1 MTAVRKRTRLT
12 PQARRD
18 QILDRAADLVL
29 ADGLASVSME
39 GVARATGVSKGLVYN
54 YFPDRLALF
63 AALLQREQRDLN
75 DRGMRNALEAE
86 DFADL
91 IRRTTGLYL
100 RQTEARG
107 ALIAALLS
115 DPGLTRMMEEESRVD
130 REQTFRFFVRATR
143 RAYGLP
149 LPTAIAAVDLLWAV
163 TNQAGRLVG
172 QGLMGAEEAT
182 EMCVRLFVGGLAELA
197 RGAAEDAAA
206 AAPGLNRP

>member
-1 MTAVRKRTRLT
+1 LT
-12 PQARRD
+12 PEVRRD
-18 QILDRAADLVL
+18 QILDRAAELVL
-29 ADGLASVSME
+29 SDGLAAISME

-54 YFPDRLALF
+54 YFPDRQALF

-75 DRGMRNALEAE
+75 DRGMRSALAAS
-86 DFADL
+86 DFPDL

-107 ALIAALLS
+107 ALIAALLA
-115 DPGLTRMMEEESRVD
+115 DPGVARLMEAEDRID
-130 REQTFRFFVRATR
+130 REQAFRFFVRATR

-163 TNQAGRLVG
+163 TDRAGQLVG

-182 EMCVRLFVGGLAELA
+182 EMCVSLFVGGLAELSK
-197 RGAAEDAAA
+197 
-206 AAPGLNRP
+206 AAPDRA

>member
-1 MTAVRKRTRLT
+1 MSAETKRTRLT

-18 QILDRAADLVL
+18 QILDRAAELVL
-29 ADGLASVSME
+29 ADGLAAISMD
-39 GVARATGVSKGLVYN
+39 GVARAAGVSKGLVYN
-54 YFPDRLALF
+54 YFPDRQALF

-75 DRGMRNALEAE
+75 DRGMRGALEAS

-107 ALIAALLS
+107 ALIAALLA
-115 DPGLTRMMEEESRVD
+115 DPGVARLMEAQDRED
-130 REQTFRFFVRATR
+130 REQAFRFFVRATR

-163 TNQAGRLVG
+163 TDRAGQLVG
-172 QGLMGAEEAT
+172 QGLMGADEAT
-182 EMCVRLFVGGLAELA
+182 EMCVSLFVGGLAELA
-197 RGAAEDAAA
+197 R
-206 AAPGLNRP
+206 AAPLGGA

>member
-1 MTAVRKRTRLT
+1 MAGAPGVEGAMSAEPKRTRLT
-12 PQARRD
+12 PEARRD
-18 QILDRAADLVL
+18 QILDRAAELVL
-29 ADGLASVSME
+29 ADGLAAISME
-39 GVARATGVSKGLVYN
+39 GVARAASVSKGLVYN
-54 YFPDRLALF
+54 YFPDRQALF

-75 DRGMRNALEAE
+75 DRGMRGALAAS

-107 ALIAALLS
+107 ALIAALLA
-115 DPGLTRMMEEESRVD
+115 DPGVARLMEAQDRVD
-130 REQTFRFFVRATR
+130 REQAFRFFVRATR

-163 TNQAGRLVG
+163 TDRAGQLVG

-182 EMCVRLFVGGLAELA
+182 EMCVSLFVGGLAELS
-197 RGAAEDAAA
+197 R
-206 AAPGLNRP
+206 AAPDGA

>member
-1 MTAVRKRTRLT
+1 MSAEPKRTRLT
-12 PQARRD
+12 PEARRD
-18 QILDRAADLVL
+18 QILDRAAELVL
-29 ADGLASVSME
+29 ADGLAAISME
-39 GVARATGVSKGLVYN
+39 GVARAAGVSKGLVYN
-54 YFPDRLALF
+54 YFPDRQALF

-75 DRGMRNALEAE
+75 DRGMRGALAAS

-107 ALIAALLS
+107 ALIATLLA
-115 DPGLTRMMEEESRVD
+115 DPGVARLMEAQDRVD
-130 REQTFRFFVRATR
+130 REQAFRFFVRATR

-163 TNQAGRLVG
+163 TDRAGQLVG

-182 EMCVRLFVGGLAELA
+182 EMCVSLFVGGLAELS
-197 RGAAEDAAA
+197 R
-206 AAPGLNRP
+206 AAPDGA

>member
-1 MTAVRKRTRLT
+1 MSAEPKRTRLT
-12 PQARRD
+12 PEARRD
-18 QILDRAADLVL
+18 QILDRAAELIL
-29 ADGLASVSME
+29 ADGLAAISME
-39 GVARATGVSKGLVYN
+39 GVARAAGVSKGLVYN
-54 YFPDRLALF
+54 YFPDRQALF

-75 DRGMRNALEAE
+75 DRGMRGALAAS

-107 ALIAALLS
+107 ALIAALLA
-115 DPGLTRMMEEESRVD
+115 DPGVARLMEAQDRVD
-130 REQTFRFFVRATR
+130 REQAFRFFVRATR

-163 TNQAGRLVG
+163 TDRAGQLVG

-182 EMCVRLFVGGLAELA
+182 EMCVSLFVGGLAELS
-197 RGAAEDAAA
+197 R
-206 AAPGLNRP
+206 AAPDGA

>member
-1 MTAVRKRTRLT
+1 MSAETKRTRLT
-12 PQARRD
+12 PEVRRD
-18 QILDRAADLVL
+18 QILDRAAELVL
-29 ADGLASVSME
+29 SDGLAAISME

-54 YFPDRLALF
+54 YFPDRQALF

-75 DRGMRNALEAE
+75 DRGMRSALAAS
-86 DFADL
+86 DFPDL

-107 ALIAALLS
+107 ALIAALLA
-115 DPGLTRMMEEESRVD
+115 DPGVARLMEAEDRID
-130 REQTFRFFVRATR
+130 REQAFRFFVRATR

-163 TNQAGRLVG
+163 TDRAGQLVG

-182 EMCVRLFVGGLAELA
+182 EMCVSLFVGGLAELSK
-197 RGAAEDAAA
+197 
-206 AAPGLNRP
+206 AAPDRA

>member
-1 MTAVRKRTRLT
+1 MSAEPKRTRLT
-12 PQARRD
+12 PEARRD
-18 QILDRAADLVL
+18 QILDRAAELVL
-29 ADGLASVSME
+29 TDGLAAISME
-39 GVARATGVSKGLVYN
+39 GVARAAGVSKGLVYN
-54 YFPDRLALF
+54 YFPDRQALF

-75 DRGMRNALEAE
+75 DRGMRGALAAS

-107 ALIAALLS
+107 ALIAALLA
-115 DPGLTRMMEEESRVD
+115 DPGVARLMEAQDRVD
-130 REQTFRFFVRATR
+130 REQAFRFFVRATR

-163 TNQAGRLVG
+163 TDRAGQLVG

-182 EMCVRLFVGGLAELA
+182 EMCVSLFVGGLAELS
-197 RGAAEDAAA
+197 R
-206 AAPGLNRP
+206 AAPDGA

>member
-1 MTAVRKRTRLT
+1 MSAEPKRTRLT
-12 PQARRD
+12 PEARRD
-18 QILDRAADLVL
+18 QILDRAAELVL
-29 ADGLASVSME
+29 TDGLAAISME
-39 GVARATGVSKGLVYN
+39 GVARAAGVSKGLVYN
-54 YFPDRLALF
+54 YFPDRQALF

-75 DRGMRNALEAE
+75 DRGMRGALAAS

-107 ALIAALLS
+107 ALIAALLA
-115 DPGLTRMMEEESRVD
+115 DPGVARLMEAQDRVD
-130 REQTFRFFVRATR
+130 REQAFRFFVRATR

-163 TNQAGRLVG
+163 TDRAGQLVG

-182 EMCVRLFVGGLAELA
+182 EMCVSLFVGGLAQLA
-197 RGAAEDAAA
+197 R
-206 AAPGLNRP
+206 AAPDGA

>member
-1 MTAVRKRTRLT
+1 MSAEKRRTRLA
-12 PQARRD
+12 PEARRH

-29 ADGLASVSME
+29 ADGLAAISME
-39 GVARATGVSKGLVYN
+39 GVARAAGVSKGLVYN
-54 YFPDRLALF
+54 YFPDRQALF

-75 DRGMRNALEAE
+75 DRGMRGALEAS

-107 ALIAALLS
+107 ALIAALLA
-115 DPGLTRMMEEESRVD
+115 DPGVARLMEAQDRVG
-130 REQTFRFFVRATR
+130 REQAFRFFVRASR

-163 TNQAGRLVG
+163 TDRAGQLVG

-182 EMCVRLFVGGLAELA
+182 EMCVSLFVGGLAELA
-197 RGAAEDAAA
+197 R
-206 AAPGLNRP
+206 AAPDGA

>member
-1 MTAVRKRTRLT
+1 MSAETKRTRLT

-18 QILDRAADLVL
+18 QILDRAAELVL
-29 ADGLASVSME
+29 ADGLAAISMD
-39 GVARATGVSKGLVYN
+39 GVARAAGVSKGLVYN
-54 YFPDRLALF
+54 YFPDRQALF

-75 DRGMRNALEAE
+75 DRGMRGALAAS

-107 ALIAALLS
+107 ALIAALLA
-115 DPGLTRMMEEESRVD
+115 DPGVARLMEAQDRVD
-130 REQTFRFFVRATR
+130 REQAFRFFVRATR

-163 TNQAGRLVG
+163 TDRAGQLVG

-182 EMCVRLFVGGLAELA
+182 EMCVSLFVGGLAELS
-197 RGAAEDAAA
+197 R
-206 AAPGLNRP
+206 AAPESA

>member
-1 MTAVRKRTRLT
+1 MSAEPKRTRLT
-12 PQARRD
+12 PEARRD
-18 QILDRAADLVL
+18 QILDRAAELVL
-29 ADGLASVSME
+29 ADGLAAISME
-39 GVARATGVSKGLVYN
+39 GVARAASVSKGLVYN
-54 YFPDRLALF
+54 YFPDRQALF

-75 DRGMRNALEAE
+75 DRGMRGALAAS

-107 ALIAALLS
+107 ALIAALLA
-115 DPGLTRMMEEESRVD
+115 DPGVARLMEAQDRVD
-130 REQTFRFFVRATR
+130 REQAFRFFVRATR

-163 TNQAGRLVG
+163 TDRAGQLVG

-182 EMCVRLFVGGLAELA
+182 EMCVSLFVGGLAELS
-197 RGAAEDAAA
+197 R
-206 AAPGLNRP
+206 AAPDGA

>member
-1 MTAVRKRTRLT
+1 MSAEPKRTRLT
-12 PQARRD
+12 PEARRD
-18 QILDRAADLVL
+18 QILDRAAELVL
-29 ADGLASVSME
+29 ADGLAAISME
-39 GVARATGVSKGLVYN
+39 GVARAAGVSKGLVYN
-54 YFPDRLALF
+54 YFPDRQALF

-75 DRGMRNALEAE
+75 DRGMRGALAAS

-107 ALIAALLS
+107 ALIAALLA
-115 DPGLTRMMEEESRVD
+115 DPGVARLMEAQDRVD
-130 REQTFRFFVRATR
+130 REQAFRFFVRATR

-163 TNQAGRLVG
+163 TDRAGQLVG

-182 EMCVRLFVGGLAELA
+182 EMCVSLFVGGLAELS
-197 RGAAEDAAA
+197 R
-206 AAPGLNRP
+206 AAPDGA